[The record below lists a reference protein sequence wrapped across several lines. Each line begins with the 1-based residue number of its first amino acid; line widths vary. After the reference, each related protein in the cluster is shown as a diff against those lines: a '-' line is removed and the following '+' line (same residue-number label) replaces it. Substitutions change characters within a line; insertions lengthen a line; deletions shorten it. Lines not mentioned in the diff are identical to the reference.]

1 MIVIKVEAEMTILEE
16 KMHLIKKTLISLSFI
31 MIACFANA
39 DGIDCKNFGKL
50 SFFESAS
57 SGNIAG
63 CLKTASEQQLL
74 NKFTNG
80 NNVPMNAV
88 AAEVDMV
95 TLSRILSYYT
105 DDELSEIFKHRNFD
119 DLSIVHLGGIASN
132 GSRLLIELGSWNAAD
147 FDVLKDKKD
156 GSLIASDRGI
166 SALHYALSE
175 KPIFENIMAL
185 LAMGVNPSIQDKNG
199 NIALNYAISNDLDY
213 DILAMLLTFTDEIVK
228 NDKGYNAL
236 HFAVQKISSNT
247 SLDLIFAMLDE
258 KYHDDVTENDE
269 TVLHLAAASART
281 HELFD
286 VALQY
291 SSGFLCEVDAKGAK
305 AIDYA
310 RQNQNIA
317 KSKQI
322 LELQNQCD

>member
-1 MIVIKVEAEMTILEE
+1 LIVIKIDSEITVHEG
-16 KMHLIKKTLISLSFI
+16 KMHLVKKTFITLSFI
-31 MIACFANA
+31 LIACFANA

-57 SGNIAG
+57 SGDIEG
-63 CLKTASEQQLL
+63 CLQTASKQQLL
-74 NKFTNG
+74 GNFTNG
-80 NNVPMNAV
+80 NNAPMNAV
-88 AAEVDMV
+88 AAEVNMV
-95 TLSRILSYYT
+95 TLSKILSYYT
-105 DDELSEIFKHRNFD
+105 EDELSEIFKHRNFD
-119 DLSIVHLGGIASN
+119 ELSIVNLASIASN
-132 GSRLLIELGSWNAAD
+132 GSRLLIELGSWSASD
-147 FDVLKDKKD
+147 FNVLKDKKD
-156 GSLIASDRGI
+156 GSFIASDRGI

-185 LAMGVNPSIQDKNG
+185 LAMGANPFIQDKKG
-199 NIALNYAISNDLDY
+199 NIALNYAISNNLDY
-213 DILAMLLTFTDEIVK
+213 DTLAMLLTFTDEIVE

-236 HFAVQKISSNT
+236 HFAVQKISNDI
-247 SLDLIFAMLDE
+247 SLSLIFAMLEE

-281 HELFD
+281 PELFD

-310 RQNQNIA
+310 RRNPKIA

-322 LELQNQCD
+322 LALQNECD